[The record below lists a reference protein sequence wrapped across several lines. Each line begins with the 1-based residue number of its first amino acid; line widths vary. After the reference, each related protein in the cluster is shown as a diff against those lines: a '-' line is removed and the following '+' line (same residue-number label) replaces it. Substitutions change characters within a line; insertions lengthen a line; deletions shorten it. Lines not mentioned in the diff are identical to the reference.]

1 MLCCGIQCGMLFS
14 THTHSAYQRL
24 LFACR
29 LALLAML
36 VQALLPTVALAKA
49 AWESRTNPAVWMEVC
64 SVWGT
69 RKIVLEQPC
78 RQSQIDNQGT
88 VSSNQHKGI
97 LNKLHGKHCPMCTL
111 QGALALT
118 VNLDWPMVMSHGQAV
133 LVPIVST
140 PRAQS
145 SRWTLA
151 PPRAPPQFS

>member
-1 MLCCGIQCGMLFS
+1 MLFS
-14 THTHSAYQRL
+14 THAHSAYQRL

-36 VQALLPTVALAKA
+36 VQALLPTVALTKA

-69 RKIVLEQPC
+69 RKILLEQP
-78 RQSQIDNQGT
+78 IDQTATGNEISAKSTDHPNGT
-88 VSSNQHKGI
+88 F
-97 LNKLHGKHCPMCTL
+97 NKLHGKHCPMCTL
-111 QGALALT
+111 QGGLALT
-118 VNLDWPMVMSHGQAV
+118 VNFDWPMVMPQGQAV
-133 LVPIVST
+133 QVPIIST

>member
-14 THTHSAYQRL
+14 THPHLAYQRL

-69 RKIVLEQPC
+69 RKILLDQPGGKT
-78 RQSQIDNQGT
+78 Q
-88 VSSNQHKGI
+88 VSNQVSASTDQPNGT

-111 QGALALT
+111 QGGLALT
-118 VNLDWPMVMSHGQAV
+118 VNLDWPMVMPQGQAV
-133 LVPIVST
+133 QVPIVST